1 MINIPKNGKI
11 KVSWKPNIY
20 DYSRDREK
28 EIITLFSKKYNIP
41 KEQIKIEAKPVNVNK
56 LGKEVSISKDIVEN
70 VQKPSFHHSLFKRY

>member
-28 EIITLFSKKYNIP
+28 EIIMLRYYKQKTQMQVSRILGITQVQVSRI
-41 KEQIKIEAKPVNVNK
+41 ERKILDNMRRK
-56 LGKEVSISKDIVEN
+56 LSV
-70 VQKPSFHHSLFKRY
+70 